1 MAILIIII
9 AFGVLFGL
17 FIMSTYNK
25 LVKSKMY
32 VEESFST
39 IDTYLK
45 RRYDLI
51 PNLVEAVKGAKN
63 YESET
68 LERVIRARN
77 SYLSASTS
85 EEKISNE
92 KQMAG
97 FIGKLFAL
105 QESYPDLKAN
115 QSFVTLQTQLSKI
128 EEDILQARKYYNG
141 CVRNYNVACETF
153 PSNIIAGMFNFKKH
167 SFFTIE
173 NQEEKENVKV
183 SF

>member
-1 MAILIIII
+1 MIVLIIII
-9 AFGVLFGL
+9 VLGVLFGL
-17 FIMSTYNK
+17 FVMSTYNR

-51 PNLVEAVKGAKN
+51 PNLVETVKGAKN
-63 YESET
+63 YESDT
-68 LERVIRARN
+68 LERVIRARS
-77 SYLSASTS
+77 SYLSASTP
-85 EEKISNE
+85 EEKIENE
-92 KQMAG
+92 KQVSG
-97 FIGKLFAL
+97 FLGKLFAL
-105 QESYPDLKAN
+105 HESYPDLKAN
-115 QSFVTLQTQLSKI
+115 QSFINLSNELSKI

-141 CVRNYNVACETF
+141 CVRNYNVSCETF
-153 PSNIIAGMFNFKKH
+153 PSNIIASMFNFKKY

>member
-1 MAILIIII
+1 MTILITII
-9 AFGVLFGL
+9 ALGVLFGL
-17 FIMSTYNK
+17 FLMSTYNK
-25 LVKSKMY
+25 LIKSKNY

-51 PNLVEAVKGAKN
+51 PNLVETVKGAKN

-77 SYLSASTS
+77 SYLSASTP

-92 KQMAG
+92 KQVAG
-97 FIGKLFAL
+97 FLGKLFAL
-105 QESYPDLKAN
+105 QESYPDLKVN
-115 QSFVTLQTQLSKI
+115 KSFVTLQTELSKI

-141 CVRNYNVACETF
+141 CVRNYNVSCETF
-153 PSNIIAGMFNFKKH
+153 PSNIVAGMFNFKKY

-173 NQEEKENVKV
+173 NQEEKKNVKV